1 MRRIGQFTQSRL
13 SSVTP
18 VDQLHKFEKIVGAGI
33 GGQRYAISDFADDS
47 PDINDL
53 INVPF
58 LGKQSHAITTVS
70 KALIMRS
77 IMSSRMIMISE
88 HRWAISND
96 DVRRV
101 CHYI

>member
-1 MRRIGQFTQSRL
+1 MRRMGRFTQSRL

-33 GGQRYAISDFADDS
+33 GGQCYAISDFADDS

-58 LGKQSHAITTVS
+58 LGKQSLAITTVS
-70 KALIMRS
+70 KVLIMRS

-88 HRWAISND
+88 H
-96 DVRRV
+96 
-101 CHYI
+101 